1 MTQRERRGWLIVG
14 ALFVALV
21 LVFGGGYDTV
31 PVFIPALLKG
41 FPDWSR
47 AKVSLLPSVLA
58 LSAGISVLPVGWL
71 VDRVEARIVIIA
83 GALLA
88 AGAFFLASAA
98 HSLATMMGAYFLL
111 GLGISAGTVLPASL
125 VLANWFTERR
135 GLAMGIALSGST
147 VGGSLMT
154 LVAGHVFE
162 VSGWRTA
169 YVVLGVPMMVVV
181 VPLVAIIV
189 RSRPPG
195 TIPMTI
201 SEGAELLEG
210 FETGEA
216 LRTRSFWMIVL
227 ANFCFAFSA
236 TGSAIHLVAY
246 LEEVGYKSSS
256 AALIMSLVFASAAVG
271 KVILGFVADRLTAR
285 VALILCFAI
294 QAVGLSIVFGA
305 ARLGIILA
313 FIPVY
318 GMSIA
323 APLMLLP
330 LLTAESL
337 GIKRYGLLSG
347 LAGLA
352 QTFGAMVGPIVAG
365 RIFDVTT
372 SYALA
377 FELCIAVMII
387 GAAVSYTCRS
397 YASERAQMLSAG
409 APDSA
414 PAVQAV
420 R

>member
-1 MTQRERRGWLIVG
+1 MTQRERRGWFIVA
-14 ALFVALV
+14 ALFVTLV
-21 LVFGGGYDTV
+21 LIFGSGYDTV
-31 PVFIPALLKG
+31 PVFLPALLRG
-41 FPDWSR
+41 FPKWSR
-47 AKVSLLPSVLA
+47 AEVSLLPSVLA

-71 VDRVEARIVIIA
+71 VDRIEARLVLIA

-88 AGAFFLASAA
+88 AGSFFLASVA
-98 HSLATMMGAYFLL
+98 HSLGTMIGAYFIL

-154 LVAGHVFE
+154 LVAGHLFQVT
-162 VSGWRTA
+162 GWRTA
-169 YVVLGVPMMVVV
+169 YLVLGLPMVVLV
-181 VPLVAIIV
+181 VPLVALVV

-195 TIPMTI
+195 ATPM
-201 SEGAELLEG
+201 SVAASAELLEG
-210 FETGEA
+210 FETNEA

-227 ANFCFAFSA
+227 ANFCFAFTA

-246 LEEVGYKSSS
+246 LEGVGYKPTA
-256 AALIMSLVFASAAVG
+256 AALVMSLVFAFAALG
-271 KVILGFVADRLTAR
+271 KVMLGLVADRLTAR
-285 VALILCFAI
+285 VALVSCFVM
-294 QAVGLSIVFGA
+294 QATGLSIVFSA
-305 ARLGIILA
+305 ATTGGILA
-313 FIPVY
+313 FVPIY

-365 RIFDVTT
+365 RIFDVTA
-372 SYALA
+372 SYAIA
-377 FELCIAVMII
+377 FEMCIAVMIV
-387 GAAVSYTCRS
+387 GALISYSCRS
-397 YASERAQMLSAG
+397 YRSERAHMLSAG
-409 APDSA
+409 AAGS
-414 PAVQAV
+414 PAIQPA

>member
-1 MTQRERRGWLIVG
+1 MTQRERRGWFIVA
-14 ALFVALV
+14 ALFVTLV

-31 PVFIPALLKG
+31 PVFVPALLRG
-41 FPDWSR
+41 FPNWSR
-47 AKVSLLPSVLA
+47 AQVSLLPSVLA
-58 LSAGISVLPVGWL
+58 LSAGLSVLPVGWL
-71 VDRVEARIVIIA
+71 VDRIEARIVIIA

-98 HSLATMMGAYFLL
+98 HSLATMMGAYLIL

-162 VSGWRTA
+162 VAGWRTA
-169 YVVLGVPMMVVV
+169 YLVLGLPMMVVT
-181 VPLVAIIV
+181 VPLVALIV

-195 TIPMTI
+195 TLAMTVA
-201 SEGAELLEG
+201 EGADLLEG

-227 ANFCFAFSA
+227 ANFCFAFTA

-246 LEEVGYKSSS
+246 LEGVGYKAS
-256 AALIMSLVFASAAVG
+256 AAVWVMSLVFAFAALG
-271 KVILGFVADRLTAR
+271 KVVLGWAADRLTAR
-285 VALILCFAI
+285 VALVLCFVT
-294 QAVGLSIVFGA
+294 QAAGLTIVFGA
-305 ARLGIILA
+305 ARIGMILA
-313 FIPVY
+313 FVPIY

-347 LAGLA
+347 LGGLA
-352 QTFGAMVGPIVAG
+352 QTFGAMLGPIVAG
-365 RIFDVTT
+365 RIFDIT
-372 SYALA
+372 SSYTLA
-377 FELCIAVMII
+377 FDLCITGMII
-387 GAAVSYTCRS
+387 GAAISYSCRS
-397 YASERAQMLSAG
+397 YRTERAQMVPVQVPGSAV
-409 APDSA
+409 AA
-414 PAVQAV
+414 QAV

>member
-1 MTQRERRGWLIVG
+1 MTQRERRGWFIV
-14 ALFVALV
+14 AAVFVTLV

-31 PVFIPALLKG
+31 PVFVPALLRG
-41 FPDWSR
+41 FPNWSR
-47 AKVSLLPSVLA
+47 AEVSLLPSVLA

-71 VDRVEARIVIIA
+71 VDRIEARIVIIA
-83 GALLA
+83 GVLLA
-88 AGAFFLASAA
+88 AGAFFLASTS
-98 HSLATMMGAYFLL
+98 HSLATMLGAYLIL
-111 GLGISAGTVLPASL
+111 GVGISAGTVLPASL

-154 LVAGHVFE
+154 LVAGHLFQ

-169 YVVLGVPMMVVV
+169 YVVLGLPMMVVA
-181 VPLVAIIV
+181 VPLVALIV

-195 TIPMTI
+195 AIPMTVA
-201 SEGAELLEG
+201 EGAKLLEG
-210 FETGEA
+210 FEASEA
-216 LRTRSFWMIVL
+216 IRTRSFWMILL
-227 ANFCFAFSA
+227 ANFCFAFTA

-246 LEEVGYKSSS
+246 LEGVGYKTSA
-256 AALIMSLVFASAAVG
+256 AALIMSLIFAFAALG
-271 KVILGFVADRLTAR
+271 KVVLGFVADRLTAR
-285 VALILCFAI
+285 VALVLCFAT
-294 QAVGLSIVFGA
+294 QAAGLSIVFGA
-305 ARLGIILA
+305 ARIGVILA
-313 FIPVY
+313 FVPIY

-365 RIFDVTT
+365 RIFDITT

-387 GAAVSYTCRS
+387 GAAVSYSCRS
-397 YASERAQMLSAG
+397 YESERTQMLSAG
-409 APDSA
+409 ALRPA
-414 PAVQAV
+414 AAVQPV
-420 R
+420 P

>member
-1 MTQRERRGWLIVG
+1 MTQRERRGWFIV
-14 ALFVALV
+14 AAVFVTLV

-31 PVFIPALLKG
+31 PVFLPALLRG
-41 FPDWSR
+41 FPNWSR
-47 AKVSLLPSVLA
+47 AEVSLLPSVLA

-71 VDRVEARIVIIA
+71 VDRIEARLVMIA

-88 AGAFFLASAA
+88 AGAFLLASAA
-98 HSLATMMGAYFLL
+98 HSLATMMGAYLIL

-147 VGGSLMT
+147 VGGSVMT
-154 LVAGHVFE
+154 LVAGHVFH
-162 VSGWRTA
+162 VAGWRTA
-169 YVVLGVPMMVVV
+169 YLVLGLPMMIVA
-181 VPLVAIIV
+181 VPLVALVV

-195 TIPMTI
+195 ATRMTVAE
-201 SEGAELLEG
+201 SAELLEG
-210 FETGEA
+210 FETNEA

-227 ANFCFAFSA
+227 ANFCFAFTA
-236 TGSAIHLVAY
+236 TGSLIHLAAY
-246 LEEVGYKSSS
+246 LEGIGYKT
-256 AALIMSLVFASAAVG
+256 SAAVLVVSLIFAFAALG
-271 KVILGFVADRLTAR
+271 KVVMGLAADRLTAR
-285 VALILCFAI
+285 VALVLCFAT
-294 QAVGLSIVFGA
+294 QAAGLSIVFGA
-305 ARLGIILA
+305 ARIGIVVA
-313 FIPVY
+313 FVPIY

-365 RIFDVTT
+365 RIFDITN
-372 SYALA
+372 SYAMA
-377 FELCIAVMII
+377 FELCIAVMLV
-387 GAAVSYTCRS
+387 GAGISYSCRS
-397 YASERAQMLSAG
+397 YTSERAEMMSVG
-409 APDSA
+409 APRSA
-414 PAVQAV
+414 AAVQPV

>member
-1 MTQRERRGWLIVG
+1 MTQHERRGWLIV
-14 ALFVALV
+14 AAMFVTLV

-31 PVFIPALLKG
+31 PVFIPALLRG
-41 FPDWSR
+41 FPNWSR
-47 AKVSLLPSVLA
+47 AQVSLLPSVLA

-71 VDRVEARIVIIA
+71 VDRIEARIVMIV

-88 AGAFFLASAA
+88 AGAMFLASASHA
-98 HSLATMMGAYFLL
+98 LVTMIGAYLIL
-111 GLGISAGTVLPASL
+111 GVGISAGTVLPASL

-154 LVAGHVFE
+154 LVAGHLFQVA
-162 VSGWRTA
+162 GWRTA
-169 YVVLGVPMMVVV
+169 YIVLGLPMMAVA
-181 VPLVAIIV
+181 VPLIALIV

-195 TIPMTI
+195 AIPMTVAQ
-201 SEGAELLEG
+201 SAELLEG
-210 FETGEA
+210 FETDEA

-227 ANFCFAFSA
+227 ANFCFALTA
-236 TGSAIHLVAY
+236 AGSLIHMAAY
-246 LEEVGYKSSS
+246 LEGIGYKTS
-256 AALIMSLVFASAAVG
+256 AATLAVSLIFAFAALG
-271 KVILGFVADRLTAR
+271 KIVMGLAADRLTAR
-285 VALILCFAI
+285 IALVLCFVT
-294 QAVGLSIVFGA
+294 QAAGLSIAFGA
-305 ARLGIILA
+305 ARIGMIA
-313 FIPVY
+313 VFIPIY

-330 LLTAESL
+330 LLIAESL

-365 RIFDVTT
+365 RIFDLTA

-377 FELCIAVMII
+377 FELCIAIMLIS
-387 GAAVSYTCRS
+387 AAISYSCRS
-397 YASERAQMLSAG
+397 YQAERAQMLPAG
-409 APDSA
+409 APRSA
-414 PAVQAV
+414 AAVQPV

>member
-1 MTQRERRGWLIVG
+1 MTQRERRGWLIV
-14 ALFVALV
+14 AAMFITLV

-31 PVFIPALLKG
+31 PVFLPALLKG
-41 FPDWSR
+41 FPNWSR
-47 AKVSLLPSVLA
+47 TEVSLLPSILA
-58 LSAGISVLPVGWL
+58 FSAGLSVLPVGWL
-71 VDRVEARIVIIA
+71 VDRIEARIVMIA

-88 AGAFFLASAA
+88 AGAFFLASAS
-98 HSLATMMGAYFLL
+98 HSLTTMMAAYLIM

-154 LVAGHVFE
+154 LVAGHVFQ
-162 VSGWRTA
+162 VAGWRTA
-169 YVVLGVPMMVVV
+169 YIVLGLPMMVVAI
-181 VPLVAIIV
+181 PLVALIV

-195 TIPMTI
+195 TIRMTVAE
-201 SEGAELLEG
+201 SAELLEG

-227 ANFCFAFSA
+227 ANFFFAFTA
-236 TGSAIHLVAY
+236 TASLIHLAAH
-246 LEEVGYKSSS
+246 LEGVGYKTSS
-256 AALIMSLVFASAAVG
+256 AALVVSLIFAFAALG
-271 KVILGFVADRLTAR
+271 KVVMGFVADRVTAR
-285 VALILCFAI
+285 IALVLCFLI
-294 QAVGLSIVFGA
+294 QAAGLSIVFSA
-305 ARLGIILA
+305 ARVGII
-313 FIPVY
+313 FVFVPVY

-352 QTFGAMVGPIVAG
+352 QTFGAMIGPIVAG
-365 RIFDVTT
+365 RIFDITT
-372 SYALA
+372 SYVLA
-377 FELCIAVMII
+377 FELCIAGMII
-387 GAAVSYTCRS
+387 GAAVSYSCRS
-397 YASERAQMLSAG
+397 YQSERTQMLPAGTPGSA
-409 APDSA
+409 AAIQP
-414 PAVQAV
+414 V

>member
-1 MTQRERRGWLIVG
+1 MTQRERQGWYIV
-14 ALFVALV
+14 AAVFVTLV

-31 PVFIPALLKG
+31 PVFLPALLRG
-41 FPDWSR
+41 FPKWSR
-47 AKVSLLPSVLA
+47 AEVSLLPSVLA

-71 VDRVEARIVIIA
+71 VDRIEARLVIIA

-88 AGAFFLASAA
+88 AGSFFLASAA
-98 HSLATMMGAYFLL
+98 HSLATMIAAYFIL
-111 GLGISAGTVLPASL
+111 GIGISAGTVLPAAL

-154 LVAGHVFE
+154 LAAGQLFQAT
-162 VSGWRTA
+162 GWRTA
-169 YVVLGVPMMVVV
+169 YIMLGLPMLIVV
-181 VPLVAIIV
+181 VPLVALIV

-195 TIPMTI
+195 TNPMTVA
-201 SEGAELLEG
+201 EAAELLEG

-216 LRTRSFWMIVL
+216 LRTRSFWLIVL
-227 ANFCFAFSA
+227 ANFCFAFTA
-236 TGSAIHLVAY
+236 TASAIHLVAY
-246 LEEVGYKSSS
+246 LEGVGYRTS
-256 AALIMSLVFASAAVG
+256 AAALAMSLVFAFAALG
-271 KVILGFVADRLTAR
+271 KVLLGYVADRLTAR
-285 VALILCFAI
+285 IALVICFMTQAAGLC
-294 QAVGLSIVFGA
+294 IVFGA
-305 ARLGIILA
+305 ARIGVIVA
-313 FIPVY
+313 FVPIY

-365 RIFDVTT
+365 RIFDITR
-372 SYALA
+372 SYTFA
-377 FELCIAVMII
+377 FELCIAVMIV
-387 GAAVSYTCRS
+387 GAAISYSCRS
-397 YASERAQMLSAG
+397 YLSERTLMMPAGVPGPTG
-409 APDSA
+409 AP
-414 PAVQAV
+414 QLV